1 MPAYNAAEY
10 ISEAME
16 SVLKQSFPNFEF
28 IIIDDGSTDNTLSV
42 IRSFDDKRIRV
53 IENKHNFIGSLNMG
67 IEAAKGKYIARMDA
81 DDIMHIDRLKI
92 QQAIMEDEP
101 DITVCGSWM
110 SPFGENIPKGTISQ
124 TVSGVLDYPLLSF
137 MQRNVIFHPTTMI
150 RYAFLRNHSLQYE
163 DYECA
168 EDYKL
173 WVEIARHG
181 GMFYVEA
188 QPLLY
193 MRIPEQQ
200 LKSEKGE
207 ICQNSSYRIQK
218 EILDH
223 LIGLIDKIQNG
234 VKKMEEAMW
243 QIKNEGLI
251 NEQDIFSF
259 FYMLFMKNKNSLATG
274 LK

>member
-1 MPAYNAAEY
+1 
-10 ISEAME
+10 
-16 SVLKQSFPNFEF
+16 
-28 IIIDDGSTDNTLSV
+28 
-42 IRSFDDKRIRV
+42 
-53 IENKHNFIGSLNMG
+53 MG

-92 QQAIMEDEP
+92 QYAIMEEEP

-110 SPFGENIPKGTISQ
+110 RPFGKSIPKESVSQ
-124 TVSGVLDYPLLSF
+124 IVSGVLDYPLLSF

-150 RYAFLRNHSLQYE
+150 RTAFLRKHLLQYE

-173 WVEIARHG
+173 WVEIAKLG
-181 GMFYVEA
+181 GLFYVEA

-193 MRIPEQQ
+193 YRISEQQ
-200 LKSEKGE
+200 VSNKKKE
-207 ICQNSSYRIQK
+207 IQKETSFRIQK
-218 EILDH
+218 EILDY
-223 LIGLIDKIQNG
+223 LMKLIDKKYTG